1 MASVRSS
8 DRKRI
13 ASYRTIREVLYTKG
27 ELVLVLL
34 FVLVSHHDAQIKY

>member
-1 MASVRSS
+1 M
-8 DRKRI
+8 I
-13 ASYRTIREVLYTKG
+13 ANVSLLRTIREALHMQG